1 MADDGSGFGQQDP
14 SDSVG
19 ETNPLLFFIEQQLAK
34 VSTIKV
40 VLVKAVDTD
49 AKTVDVQ
56 PMVNQLDGNSRST
69 PHGTILGIPYWQ
81 WQFGKN
87 KISAD
92 PVVGDIGIMACA
104 DRDISAVKATK
115 AISNPGSDN
124 RFAMADG
131 IYFGGILNGDPDQE
145 IKFTDTGMELHDKNS
160 NSLVSSAAGWT
171 FTGPVIFNQTVDVK
185 GVATLEA
192 ALQLGG
198 SIESVTGSLYGGDI
212 HIGGTFTADTD
223 LVYGAGGAR
232 VTLKSHIH
240 PSNGAPPTPGH

>member
-1 MADDGSGFGQQDP
+1 MANESGFGQQDP

-19 ETNPLLFFIEQQLAK
+19 ETNPLLFMIWQQISK
-34 VSTIKV
+34 ISTIKIV
-40 VLVKAVDTD
+40 QVKAVDTD

-56 PMVNQLDGNSRST
+56 PMVNQLDGDNRST
-69 PHGTILGIPYWQ
+69 PHGTILGIPYWA

-115 AISNPGSDN
+115 AVSNPGSDN
-124 RFAMADG
+124 RFAAADG
-131 IYFGGILNGDPDQE
+131 IYFGGVLNGDPDQE

-160 NSLVSSAAGWT
+160 NSLVTSSTGWA
-171 FTGPVIFNQTVDVK
+171 FTGPVVFNQTVDVK
-185 GVATLEA
+185 GVATLEG

-198 SIESVTGSLYGGDI
+198 SIENVSGGLYVGDI
-212 HIGGTFTADTD
+212 HVGGTVTGDTD
-223 LVYGAGGAR
+223 VVAGGISGKNHKHGGVQTGGGNTAGP
-232 VTLKSHIH
+232 H
-240 PSNGAPPTPGH
+240 N